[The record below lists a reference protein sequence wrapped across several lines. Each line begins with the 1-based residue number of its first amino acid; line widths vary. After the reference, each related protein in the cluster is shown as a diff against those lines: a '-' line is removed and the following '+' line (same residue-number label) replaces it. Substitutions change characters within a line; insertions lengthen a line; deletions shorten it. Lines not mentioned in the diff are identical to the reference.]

1 MPESITNDIFAAL
14 NILVLERVAV
24 GSFKI
29 TGTVPNWLIHFCDAI
44 SGQEILI
51 PDERFPFVENFLI
64 DAEAFWHSDETEILK
79 SGIWFDSDLQH
90 QECPFEASAIKID
103 NRNILLIELLK
114 SAYEEKQNILQ
125 SARENSLN
133 YQSLVKEIQKKEVL
147 LHCIMHDIAGQLT
160 GINCCFALLEFENLT
175 PKGKTHL
182 ATGRKQSLKQEM
194 LIREILDAFSS
205 DVDSVSDFQFSAGE
219 SPNALSCVQDV
230 IQAFLPN
237 FSVKEATIQ
246 LSPEVDLTADWRV
259 VGENS
264 RLDRVISNLVENAL
278 RYTPVGS
285 TVTIKLE
292 QELDCI
298 LTTINDEGS
307 GVEAD
312 ISQNLF
318 QKFSQGKN
326 KAGRSGLGLY
336 FCRIT
341 IERWGGSIGYVS
353 RSSGGSQFWFRLLK
367 PK

>member
-29 TGTVPNWLIHFCDAI
+29 TGTVPNWLIRFCDAI

-51 PDERFPFVENFLI
+51 PDERFPFIENFLI
-64 DAEAFWHSDETEILK
+64 DAETFWHSDETEILK
-79 SGIWFDSDLQH
+79 SGIWFDHDLQA
-90 QECPFEASAIKID
+90 QECPFEASAIKIG
-103 NRNILLIELLK
+103 NLNVLLIELLK
-114 SAYEEKQNILQ
+114 SAYEERQNLLQ
-125 SARENSLN
+125 IARENNLN
-133 YQSLVKEIQKKEVL
+133 YQNLIKEIQKKEVL

-182 ATGRKQSLKQEM
+182 ITGRKQSLKQEM

-219 SPNALSCVQDV
+219 SPDALSCVQDV

-237 FSVKEATIQ
+237 FSVKKATIQ

-259 VGENS
+259 VGESS

-292 QELDCI
+292 QEIDCI
-298 LTTINDEGS
+298 LTTIDDEGS

-341 IERWGGSIGYVS
+341 IERWGGGIGYVS